1 MSNASYNI
9 LDFQLHKSAEV
20 HAFHLSTLME
30 CSSFKEYNSLHDP
43 HLKAYFYHPEM
54 KRKLIENGFI
64 TEELEVICSLK
75 EYSAYRNFL
84 EREFTKQRKQEK
96 EENERERR
104 VSEVYPLCYHLHIM
118 IVLLHEI
125 AVPHFLVIC

>member
-1 MSNASYNI
+1 
-9 LDFQLHKSAEV
+9 
-20 HAFHLSTLME
+20 ME

-43 HLKAYFYHPEM
+43 HLKAYFYHPVM

-64 TEELEVICSLK
+64 TEELRVVCSLK
-75 EYSAYRNFL
+75 EYNAYRNFL

-104 VSEVYPLCYHLHIM
+104 VSEVYLLCFHLA
-118 IVLLHEI
+118 IVLSHEI
-125 AVPHFLVIC
+125 AFRHFLVTLA